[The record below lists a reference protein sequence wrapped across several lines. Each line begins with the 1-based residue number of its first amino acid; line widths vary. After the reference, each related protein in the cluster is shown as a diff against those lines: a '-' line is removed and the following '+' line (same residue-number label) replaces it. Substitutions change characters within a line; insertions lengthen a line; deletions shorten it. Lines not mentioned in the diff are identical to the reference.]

1 MSNVVYTRRLKKI
14 FKDTKAYMESLGTYR
29 CEFDVLIMRYSE
41 MRIQYDTIFE
51 CWQENGCQITEP
63 YTNKAGATNERKTAL
78 YGVIEKLRS
87 ELTAMET
94 LLGMTPK
101 GLQGMKKKGLEDSKK
116 TELDK
121 LLGGD

>member
-41 MRIQYDTIFE
+41 MRIQYDTLFE
-51 CWQENGCQITEP
+51 RWQENDCQITEP

-101 GLQGMKKKGLEDSKK
+101 GLQGMKKKGLEQSKK
-116 TELDK
+116 SALDK